1 MELRG
6 MKEVLSNLNSKLT
19 EIKDVSMKG
28 LLEVAIFIRRDMDY
42 TPPLIPVDTGNLR
55 NSWTVVPNREKIQ
68 IMMGFRTEYAAS
80 VHERTSPLV
89 KWKRKGSGAKFFE
102 SALMRNTNNILETIK
117 NNVEIKK

>member
-1 MELRG
+1 MELKG
-6 MKEVLSNLNSKLT
+6 IEEVINNLNSKLS
-19 EIKDVSMKG
+19 EIKEISMKG
-28 LLEVAIFIRRDMDY
+28 LLQSAVLIRRDMDI

-68 IMMGFRTEYAAS
+68 VMMGFSTEYAAS